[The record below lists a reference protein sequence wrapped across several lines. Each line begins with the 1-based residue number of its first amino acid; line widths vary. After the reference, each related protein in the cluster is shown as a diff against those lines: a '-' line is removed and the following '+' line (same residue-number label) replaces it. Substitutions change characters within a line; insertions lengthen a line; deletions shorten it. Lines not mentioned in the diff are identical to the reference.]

1 MQTEISP
8 PAATEA
14 SLSPYLAELDSRV
27 QRSEMVGA
35 INLKKGSAELFFE
48 PTEGKFTLVEKMPDV
63 EQANVFDCVPREQW
77 GRMVMLFGHA
87 TPNGGYHPRGHAT
100 LEGNCLKIKLASGK
114 YYRIEVDGSL
124 PQLQP
129 FVSDPAKARTEPPR
143 QQRQQRQPSARAP
156 RNQVPQL
163 PQARQLGR
171 PTTARMEETEQVNS
185 HSSANDECEDL
196 TEEDLRR
203 LRGEM
208 PLSTKP
214 KKRWR

>member
-1 MQTEISP
+1 
-8 PAATEA
+8 
-14 SLSPYLAELDSRV
+14 
-27 QRSEMVGA
+27 
-35 INLKKGSAELFFE
+35 
-48 PTEGKFTLVEKMPDV
+48 
-63 EQANVFDCVPREQW
+63 
-77 GRMVMLFGHA
+77 MVMLFGHP
-87 TPNGGYHPRGHAT
+87 TPTGGYHPRGHAT
-100 LEGNCLKIKLASGK
+100 LEGNCLKVKLASGK

-124 PQLQP
+124 PHLQP
-129 FVSDPAKARTEPPR
+129 FACDPAKAGTEPPR
-143 QQRQQRQPSARAP
+143 QQRQPLARAP
-156 RNQVPQL
+156 KNQV

-171 PTTARMEETEQVNS
+171 PSTARMEETEQVNS